1 MDNQKNIIA
10 AISLSAAVIILYSLF
25 FVEPVP
31 DQRKLENKNK
41 ENTELTSNAEAPKID
56 EVEEIKKIS
65 REDSVASDDRIY
77 FENNYVK
84 GSISL
89 SKGGAIDDF
98 EFKEYNKTLG
108 SEEKIILLSPA
119 NINSGYIFNSGWVTS
134 SDIEVPNS
142 KTVWKTDNKSKLTPG
157 NSIKMYFENN
167 QGVLFERTISLDEKY
182 LFNID
187 QKIINNSDKTYKF
200 YPYSFLHRNS
210 LPEDLTDF
218 YILHEG
224 YTLMLND
231 ELEEIDYKDVK
242 EEKFTRE
249 ASTGYLVIGDKYW
262 MTSILPPQGR
272 KFRFDLDYKNKYRSS
287 YIDLDGY
294 EVGPN
299 STVQHKTQSLI
310 GAKEIAL
317 IDDYEET
324 LQINKLDLIV
334 NYGVMYFIV
343 RPMWVVLD
351 FLFKFTGNY
360 GYSILLITLM
370 VRIVFFPLNQ
380 YSMKSMGR
388 MKKIAPEI
396 ENLKAQF
403 KTDKQQLQR
412 EMMKLYKARGINP
425 ASSCLPILLQIP
437 IFFSLY
443 KLLLLDIGMYHSKWL
458 WIWQDLSAKDPLSI
472 FNLFGLL
479 PFEVPGFL
487 EIGLLPCIMGIT
499 MALQMRLSPQPA
511 GNDEMQKMQRTI
523 FKFFPILITVILA
536 PFPSGLI
543 LYWCATN
550 VLTILQQWV
559 INRNLNISKN

>member
-1 MDNQKNIIA
+1 
-10 AISLSAAVIILYSLF
+10 
-25 FVEPVP
+25 
-31 DQRKLENKNK
+31 
-41 ENTELTSNAEAPKID
+41 
-56 EVEEIKKIS
+56 
-65 REDSVASDDRIY
+65 
-77 FENNYVK
+77 
-84 GSISL
+84 
-89 SKGGAIDDF
+89 
-98 EFKEYNKTLG
+98 
-108 SEEKIILLSPA
+108 
-119 NINSGYIFNSGWVTS
+119 
-134 SDIEVPNS
+134 
-142 KTVWKTDNKSKLTPG
+142 
-157 NSIKMYFENN
+157 
-167 QGVLFERTISLDEKY
+167 
-182 LFNID
+182 
-187 QKIINNSDKTYKF
+187 
-200 YPYSFLHRNS
+200 
-210 LPEDLTDF
+210 
-218 YILHEG
+218 
-224 YTLMLND
+224 MLND

>member
-1 MDNQKNIIA
+1 M
-10 AISLSAAVIILYSLF
+10 SAAVIILYSLF
-25 FVEPVP
+25 FMEPVP

-56 EVEEIKKIS
+56 EVEEIKQIS
-65 REDSVASDDRIY
+65 REDSLTSDDRIY

-119 NINSGYIFNSGWVTS
+119 NIKNGYIFNSGWVTS
-134 SDIEVPNS
+134 SELEVPNS
-142 KTVWKTDNKSKLTPG
+142 KTVWKTNNKSKLTPG
-157 NSIKMYFENN
+157 NSVKMYFENN
-167 QGVLFERTISLDEKY
+167 QGILFERTISLDEKY

-200 YPYSFLHRNS
+200 YPYSFLHRNN
-210 LPEDLTDF
+210 LPKDLTDF

-242 EEKFTRE
+242 DEKFTRE

-272 KFRFDLDYKNKYRSS
+272 KFRLDLDYKNKYRSS

-310 GAKEIAL
+310 GAKEIKL
-317 IDDYEET
+317 IDDYAET

-351 FLFKFTGNY
+351 FLFAFTGNY
-360 GYSILLITLM
+360 GYSILIITLL
-370 VRIVFFPLNQ
+370 VRLVFFPLNQ

-412 EMMKLYKARGINP
+412 EMIKLYKERGINP

-443 KLLLLDIGMYHSKWL
+443 KLLLLDIAMYHSKFL

-487 EIGLLPCIMGIT
+487 EVGLLPCIMGIT
-499 MALQMRLSPQPA
+499 MTLQMRLSPQPA

-559 INRNLNISKN
+559 INRNLNISRN

>member
-1 MDNQKNIIA
+1 M
-10 AISLSAAVIILYSLF
+10 
-25 FVEPVP
+25 EPVP
-31 DQRKLENKNK
+31 DQRKLENKNND
-41 ENTELTSNAEAPKID
+41 NTELTSNAEAPKID
-56 EVEEIKKIS
+56 EVQEIKQIS
-65 REDSVASDDRIY
+65 REDSLVSDDRIY

-108 SEEKIILLSPA
+108 SEEKIILLSPT
-119 NINSGYIFNSGWVTS
+119 NIKNGYIFNSGWVTN

-200 YPYSFLHRNS
+200 YPYSFLHRNT

-242 EEKFTRE
+242 DEKFTRE

-299 STVQHKTQSLI
+299 SSAQHKTQSLI
-310 GAKEIAL
+310 GAKEIEL
-317 IDDYEET
+317 IDNYEEK

-334 NYGVMYFIV
+334 NYGMMYFVV

-370 VRIVFFPLNQ
+370 VRVVFFPLNQ

-388 MKKIAPEI
+388 MRKIAPEI

-479 PFEVPGFL
+479 PFQVPGFL
-487 EIGLLPCIMGIT
+487 EIGLLPCIMGGT
-499 MALQMRLSPQPA
+499 MALQMRLSPQPG
-511 GNDEMQKMQRTI
+511 GNDQMQKVQRTM

-536 PFPSGLI
+536 PFPSGLC

>member
-10 AISLSAAVIILYSLF
+10 AISLSAAVIILYGLF
-25 FVEPVP
+25 FMEPVP
-31 DQRKLENKNK
+31 DQKKLENKSK

-56 EVEEIKKIS
+56 EVEEIKQIS

-119 NINSGYIFNSGWVTS
+119 NIKSGYIFNSGWVTS

-559 INRNLNISKN
+559 INKNLNISKN